1 MSLAQSL
8 KQQIDELIGKLNPG
22 TIFGIDIGA
31 HSIKVCEVS
40 GSSGK
45 IKVEK
50 FGAFVLSEAAIIEDE
65 IQKPSEL
72 IEALQ
77 EAMSRAGIKSKV
89 GCLGLYGPNT
99 MTKRLNVPEGT
110 KEEIEDHI
118 MWEAEQYITFGAD
131 ESQISFDIIGDNEGG
146 GKDAIVA
153 AARTDVVE
161 AFSNILTESK
171 VSVKVVDLNV
181 FAISNVFEEVYR
193 DELEE
198 YSQGTLI
205 IDFGAQSTKVI
216 VYKRGGPIF
225 TKELPIG
232 GGLITEEIQRQMGV
246 SYEEAEDLK
255 TTSDEKGNLP
265 QEILAIINSKLDQ
278 HVAEVRKN
286 INFYVTQGSA
296 EKVNYCFVTGGS
308 SLLPG
313 LVEKLSASTGLEVK
327 RMDIFPSIKIDD
339 RKLDQDL
346 TQLSAVA
353 AVAVGLAMRKAN

>member
-1 MSLAQSL
+1 MAASL
-8 KQQIDELIGKLNPG
+8 KDQLDELLGKLNPG
-22 TIFGIDIGA
+22 GIFGIDIGA

-40 GSSGK
+40 GAPGK
-45 IKVEK
+45 FKVDK
-50 FGAFVLSEAAIIEDE
+50 FGAYVLSEAAIIEDE
-65 IQKPSEL
+65 FQKPSE
-72 IEALQ
+72 IVEGLQ
-77 EAMSRAGIKSKV
+77 EAMKRAGIKSKV
-89 GCLGLYGPNT
+89 GCMGLYGPNT

-131 ESQISFDIIGDNEGG
+131 ESQISFHIIGENEGG
-146 GKDAIVA
+146 GKDALVA

-161 AFSNILTESK
+161 NFSNILIESK
-171 VSVKVVDLNV
+171 IAAKIVDLNV
-181 FAISNVFEEVYR
+181 LAISNVFEEVYK

-198 YSQGTLI
+198 YSQGTLL

-232 GGLITEEIQRQMGV
+232 GGLVTEEIQRQMGV

-255 TTSDEKGNLP
+255 TTTDDNGNLP
-265 QEILAIINSKLDQ
+265 QEVLNIINMQIDSQ
-278 HVAEVRKN
+278 IAEVRKN

-296 EKVNYCFVTGGS
+296 EKVNYCFVTGGN

-313 LVEKLSASTGLEVK
+313 LIDKLGTVTGLDVK
-327 RMDIFPSIKIDD
+327 RLDVFSAIKVDD
-339 RKLDQDL
+339 RKAEHGLE
-346 TQLSAVA
+346 QLAAVSAVSI
-353 AVAVGLAMRKAN
+353 GLAMRKVN